1 MKKLSSILMLAL
13 IVFFAALSNVKAN
26 EKVKVYIFEA
36 GGCPYCEAEVEYLES
51 LESYGVKFEIVRKE
65 LYIDH
70 VEWQPGKD
78 YAVGEATAKLF
89 QEKGF
94 KDASIS
100 GTPFV
105 VISNLYG
112 AATYSTDLE
121 GIIDKAY
128 SKGDVDVVG
137 CLENGGTDCFPSITD
152 GTEIFATVLVIL
164 GIIGIV
170 AIVIVARMRS
180 RYDAAYEYDEP
191 SIEPKKEKEVTFKEV
206 ETKEV
211 KVKKV
216 KKATKKK
223 KR

>member
-1 MKKLSSILMLAL
+1 MKKFSSIIMLAL

-51 LESYGVKFEIVRKE
+51 LESYDVKFEVIRKE

-70 VEWQPGKD
+70 VNWQPGAD
-78 YAVGEATAKLF
+78 YEIGEKTAKLF
-89 QEKGF
+89 QSKGF

-105 VISNLYG
+105 VISNLYAS
-112 AATYSTDLE
+112 AAYSDDLE

-128 SKGDVDVVG
+128 NKGDADVVG
-137 CLENGGTDCFPSITD
+137 CLENGGTDCFPSISD
-152 GTEIFATVLVIL
+152 GTEILATVLAILGIL
-164 GIIGIV
+164 GII
-170 AIVIVARMRS
+170 AIVIVSRMRS
-180 RYDAAYEYDEP
+180 RYDAAYEYDETYK
-191 SIEPKKEKEVTFKEV
+191 EPKKETEAVFKEV
-206 ETKEV
+206 ETKTVEV
-211 KVKKV
+211 KQVKKV
-216 KKATKKK
+216 TKKK